1 MSTDRA
7 KSSLRQYIADCEAG
21 QYIVGRDLSM
31 MLTRLKTDFDD
42 PRYRYDSSEQRDR
55 KSVV

>member
-1 MSTDRA
+1 MSTERA

-31 MLTRLKTDFDD
+31 MLTRLKADFDD
-42 PRYRYDSSEQRDR
+42 PRYRYDSSDAE
-55 KSVV
+55 K